1 MVGRDLL
8 KEGMRKSIGNGQSTW
23 IWKDTMGCLRSANY
37 PYNPK
42 SECVRIGVEKVCELM
57 NAEGDGWNEEEGD
70 KWIWENDRSGIY
82 TVKSGYKSA
91 MLETWSQFDFSLDIN
106 AKATSRF
113 WKRVWKLPILSRR
126 NKKKF
131 ENEVIMVEGLLAKV
145 ERSMDEIQSPVLNDD
160 LNRTTLTL
168 TWEMPQQDD
177 SHRLFTWLIG
187 LVEYWIVYNSTVQTG
202 LMEIEKDII
211 SITTTCPKMLE
222 EQEFDISV
230 ADQ

>member
-1 MVGRDLL
+1 MQKATG
-8 KEGMRKSIGNGQSTW
+8 GMRRYLMPCS
-23 IWKDTMGCLRSANY
+23 MRLHANTLGAY
-37 PYNPK
+37 CIPPNR
-42 SECVRIGVEKVCELM
+42 EQ
-57 NAEGDGWNEEEGD
+57 EGD

-113 WKRVWKLPILSRR
+113 WKRVWKLPILSRLFIAQLATQGKLLLWGAKI
-126 NKKKF
+126 NILIDKGQ
-131 ENEVIMVEGLLAKV
+131 IVETCHFYLFACAPYGLVWILFSEIAKV
-145 ERSMDEIQSPVLNDD
+145 EYYYYIDC
-160 LNRTTLTL
+160 
-168 TWEMPQQDD
+168 
-177 SHRLFTWLIG
+177 
-187 LVEYWIVYNSTVQTG
+187 